1 MVPTFL
7 ELAGGKGADQDFDGK
22 PFAAVLR
29 GEKTTHHDFVFAT
42 HTTRGIYNGSEAYAT
57 RAVTDGNFLFIRN
70 LHADESFQNMVTAK
84 DEIFRSWKTVD
95 SDFARERV
103 LSYQKRPAEELFDL
117 KSDAWCQKNLAME
130 SGLVEKRTT
139 MQAELDSWMKQQGD
153 LGDATERDAENR
165 QPKLKPWSKNGSY
178 PSQN

>member
-1 MVPTFL
+1 M
-7 ELAGGKGADQDFDGK
+7 
-22 PFAAVLR
+22 
-29 GEKTTHHDFVFAT
+29 
-42 HTTRGIYNGSEAYAT
+42 Y
-57 RAVTDGNFLFIRN
+57 
-70 LHADESFQNMVTAK
+70 
-84 DEIFRSWKTVD
+84 
-95 SDFARERV
+95 
-103 LSYQKRPAEELFDL
+103 EELFDL